1 MKRLTTTF
9 TILLL
14 ILSLVGCS
22 QNGPSDE
29 NSKTLTVY
37 SPHPAETINIGIQE
51 FTNRTG
57 IKVEVVA
64 AGTGELLNRIA
75 AEKDNPLGDVFWG
88 GGAES
93 LQAFG
98 EHFEPY
104 KPVGIEDIDALY
116 YDPNYLW
123 IGESPLP
130 MVIMYNTNLVPE
142 DMAPK
147 SWSDVLKPEFKGKIA
162 MADPAKS
169 GSAYTIMLTMIQA
182 YGKDTGRGWYF
193 IEDFLKAVDGKILGS
208 SGGVY
213 KGVAD
218 GEFSVGLTLEKAAI
232 EYVKNGSPV
241 KIVYPSEGTSAVP
254 DGVGL
259 IKGAKN
265 TDNAKLFIDFIISY
279 DFQDIMAKK
288 LSRRSVRSDV
298 ASPVGLPELSEIKFI
313 DYDFNW
319 AATKK
324 VDIMEQFKEILV
336 RTN

>member
-1 MKRLTTTF
+1 MKKFFLVLVVS
-9 TILLL
+9 LLV
-14 ILSLVGCS
+14 LSLGACTN
-22 QNGPSDE
+22 NGE
-29 NSKTLTVY
+29 NNDGPQTLTVY
-37 SPHPAETINIGIQE
+37 SPHPAETINIGVQE

-75 AEKDNPLGDVFWG
+75 AESANPLGDVFWG

-93 LQAFG
+93 LQAFA

-104 KPVGIEDIDALY
+104 KPNGIEDISPLY
-116 YDPNYLW
+116 YDPEYRW

-130 MVIMYNTNLVPE
+130 MVIMYNTNLVAE
-142 DMAPK
+142 DIAPK
-147 SWSDVLKPEFKGKIA
+147 GWADLLKPEFKGKIA

-182 YGKDTGRGWYF
+182 FGKDTGKGWYF
-193 IEDFLKAVDGKILGS
+193 IDDFIAAVNGKILGS
-208 SGGVY
+208 SSGVY

-218 GEFSVGLTLEKAAI
+218 GEFSVGLTLEKTAI

-259 IKGAKN
+259 IKGSKN
-265 TDNAKLFIDFIISY
+265 TENAKKFIDFVISFDY
-279 DFQDIMAKK
+279 QDIMAKQ
-288 LSRRSVRSDV
+288 LSRRSIRSDV
-298 ASPVGLPELSEIKFI
+298 ASPSGLPQLADIKFV
-313 DYDFNW
+313 DYDFDW
-319 AATKK
+319 AASNKA
-324 VDIMEQFKEILV
+324 DLLQQFKDILV
-336 RTN
+336 KHN